1 MPPPENP
8 RTERPAW
15 GAARQAGWSRS
26 EGFRDRPPARRRLA
40 VAGAPG
46 SAGACIPSEGT
57 RKGGALRPGEQ
68 VRQKPLGVAQKGA
81 LGLHAPQL
89 LQEGQ
94 GDDLRVREPLE
105 PLVAPPIGVEPRVG
119 IVDEAE
125 ENGKGLFRLGEPLG
139 MVGAGHP
146 LLLREGRLRWP
157 PFYSESAQ
165 HASSSGR
172 SRSPSC

>member
-26 EGFRDRPPARRRLA
+26 EGFRDRPPTRRRLA

-46 SAGACIPSEGT
+46 SAGACVPSDGT
-57 RKGGALRPGEQ
+57 RKGGALRPRGTGE
-68 VRQKPLGVAQKGA
+68 RKTSGCRAKRSARTPRPAA
-81 LGLHAPQL
+81 AARL

-105 PLVAPPIGVEPRVG
+105 PLVAPPIGVEQHVG
-119 IVDEAE
+119 IVEEAE
-125 ENGKGLFRLGEPLG
+125 
-139 MVGAGHP
+139 
-146 LLLREGRLRWP
+146 
-157 PFYSESAQ
+157 
-165 HASSSGR
+165 
-172 SRSPSC
+172 